1 MSEEEPKRK
10 LKRPPMPGAGRPLG
24 ALNKFTKD
32 LKTAMLDAAM
42 LSDFAKDPNDEDAPG
57 SLTQYCLTMV
67 HKFPELYFQALMRLV
82 PREINTHLQQDID
95 VTVYRSVDE
104 VKNAMLDAGMSSNT
118 ITAIQAMLPVPII
131 EKETPVD
138 EGDDVADILFDERYN
153 EAEQ

>member
-67 HKFPELYFQALMRLV
+67 HKFPSF
-82 PREINTHLQQDID
+82 IFKH
-95 VTVYRSVDE
+95 
-104 VKNAMLDAGMSSNT
+104 
-118 ITAIQAMLPVPII
+118 
-131 EKETPVD
+131 
-138 EGDDVADILFDERYN
+138 
-153 EAEQ
+153 

>member
-1 MSEEEPKRK
+1 MIDESKRK
-10 LKRPPMPGAGRPLG
+10 RPAMPGAGRPLG

-42 LSDFAKDPNDEDAPG
+42 LSDFAKDPNDEYAPG

-118 ITAIQAMLPVPII
+118 ITAIQAMLPVSII

-138 EGDDVADILFDERYN
+138 EGDDAADILFDRDRS
-153 EAEQ
+153 